1 MANYTNKFEDWYKS
15 LYNKDYDSNKAFT
28 RGEGLSDE
36 DWKIGQNLYSAYQQK
51 NDLLDKYN
59 KTNQSLLQQKSQ
71 AQQQASIQLDKLKKY
86 LPTQI
91 KAQGLGGLG
100 VSESTMLQA
109 NNNYQNT
116 IGNINSNIGK
126 QQMDLLNNYT
136 TNTNQ
141 IDQSAIKQNQNIF
154 DEYEERARQ
163 EKEAISTQLGEDLLL
178 RIEDGYGTGWTSIEE
193 LENAFNNIKD
203 KLNIDYKTVLET
215 KINDI
220 KNNKEIQDKIA
231 ESEKEKELYG
241 VKNSN
246 VRFNNN
252 GGWWIFG
259 STDFSNHD
267 NFSVIDDSGFK
278 YRIESGGEVTD
289 SNIINKAKDVNND
302 SVFGYGGN
310 IYMKKAGKIY
320 KIQRRENSYGDHY
333 EKLYNSIYG
342 N

>member
-15 LYNKDYDSNKAFT
+15 LYNKDYDATKGFT
-28 RGEGLSDE
+28 RGEGVSDE

-116 IGNINSNIGK
+116 IGNINTTIGK

-154 DEYEERARQ
+154 DEYEERVRQ

-178 RIEDGYGTGWTSIEE
+178 KIEDGYGMGWQSIEE

-203 KLNIDYKTVLET
+203 RLNSSYKAVLET
-215 KINDI
+215 KINEL
-220 KNNKEIQDKIA
+220 KNNKELQDKIA
-231 ESEKEKELYG
+231 ESEKEKALYDI
-241 VKNSN
+241 KDSK

-259 STDFSNHD
+259 ATDFREGD

-278 YRIESGGEVTD
+278 FRIESGGEVTD
-289 SNIINKAKDVNND
+289 TDIISKANGVQNN
-302 SVFGYGGN
+302 SVFGHGGS
-310 IYMKKAGKIY
+310 IYIKKAGKIY
-320 KIQRRENSYGDHY
+320 KIQRRANSYGDHY
-333 EKLYNSIYG
+333 DKLYNSIYG